1 MFDNSD
7 RLILDRFIHMR
18 PWRKR
23 FKHGHKRNN
32 CQKRSKKYN
41 FKRRFSPDDETRHH
55 RKPRRLGGSNSGN
68 NISFVTRDKH
78 DAWHT
83 LFDSLSAPLIFDK
96 FIRYWNT
103 FGESLSMHNFLFGKM
118 NNKKKAWMT
127 LFDGYE
133 PHRIISEIND
143 VWLDPAFRITAKFPN
158 LSNAKLINVRYGRVI
173 RDTAVRTVSNP
184 QQRIQIR
191 SVA

>member
-7 RLILDRFIHMR
+7 RLILERFIHMR
-18 PWRKR
+18 PRRR
-23 FKHGHKRNN
+23 FNGHKRN
-32 CQKRSKKYN
+32 KYQERRKGCN

-127 LFDGYE
+127 LFNGNE

-143 VWLDPAFRITAKFPN
+143 VWLDPAYRITAKFPN
-158 LSNAKLINVRYGRVI
+158 LRNAKLIKIRDGKVI
-173 RDTAVRTVSNP
+173 RDTVVRTVSNP
-184 QQRIQIR
+184 QQQIQIR